1 METSVELFDYG
12 IHNESS
18 NIRAHVGVYA
28 KTLFVFPTVCA
39 VRVMGKYPVKPAFQ
53 TGVNGET
60 AKGHCVPPSAIA
72 NLRRLRISEER
83 LIGYEESL
91 STSKKGERAVAIVSA
106 FLKAGRFPLWLEG
119 EFIQEKDIQITGT
132 DMRVRGL
139 WNIEVKCDFRASD
152 EYGKPHPRCTG
163 CLYLQIL
170 ERNPL
175 HHF

>member
-18 NIRAHVGVYA
+18 DIRAHVAVYA

-39 VRVMGKYPVKPAFQ
+39 VRVMEKYPLKPAFQ
-53 TGVNGET
+53 NGVNGPT
-60 AKGHCVPPSAIA
+60 AEGHCVVPSEIDGI
-72 NLRRLRISEER
+72 RRLRISDER
-83 LIGYEESL
+83 LVGFDEGL
-91 STSKKGERAVAIVSA
+91 STTDKGNRAVDIVSA

-119 EFIQEKDIQITGT
+119 EFVKEVDIQRTGT
-132 DMRVRGL
+132 DLKVQGRWR
-139 WNIEVKCDFRASD
+139 IEVKCDFRASD
-152 EYGKPHPRCTG
+152 MYGIPHPRCTG
-163 CLYLQIL
+163 RLFLQIR